1 MMMTGT
7 LINNDLESVYQRLLK
22 IQNQIDAL
30 QQQVNGTLL
39 ADHICAIIQK
49 EYLEKILD
57 ATSQKNLANVFQQST
72 RELIEAFQQ
81 ADSFEILDS
90 VLDDAIIEWIE
101 DESSDIYKRIKNII
115 NVLIKKKVNGL

>member
-1 MMMTGT
+1 MTGT

-22 IQNQIDAL
+22 IQNQMDAL
-30 QQQVNGTLL
+30 QQQVNGTSL
-39 ADHICAIIQK
+39 ADHIVAIVQK
-49 EYLEKILD
+49 EYLEKIFD

-90 VLDDAIIEWIE
+90 VLDDAIIECID

-115 NVLIKKKVNGL
+115 NILIKKK

>member
-1 MMMTGT
+1 MTGT
-7 LINNDLESVYQRLLK
+7 LINNDLELVYQRLLK
-22 IQNQIDAL
+22 IQNQMDAL
-30 QQQVNGTLL
+30 QQQFNGTSL

-49 EYLEKILD
+49 EYLEKIFD

-81 ADSFEILDS
+81 ADSFETLDS

-101 DESSDIYKRIKNII
+101 DESSDIYKRIKNSIS
-115 NVLIKKKVNGL
+115 VLIKKKVNGL